1 MTYNYNSFRG
11 WLSFGFPWE
20 GLWDDNYYRMAVK
33 PVHSMLQLKV
43 SDNYGNVVYSN
54 IKDVYIV
61 DNTDN
66 SAN

>member
-1 MTYNYNSFRG
+1 
-11 WLSFGFPWE
+11 
-20 GLWDDNYYRMAVK
+20 MAVK